1 MLEQMRPRR
10 VRFLSN
16 GRISSKTEGVAMPV
30 MLGMILGV
38 FLTVAGA
45 FTYDTM
51 SGRAAN
57 GLPPSAAGGQ
67 PPMVNWDVV
76 GHNWHGLQASV
87 RDMGAQIEKGWKKI
101 TS

>member
-1 MLEQMRPRR
+1 MPI
-10 VRFLSN
+10 FL
-16 GRISSKTEGVAMPV
+16 GV
-30 MLGMILGV
+30 ILGV
-38 FLTVAGA
+38 LLTIAGT

-76 GHNWHGLQASV
+76 RVDWHQLEV
-87 RDMGAQIEKGWKKI
+87 NMRDMGTQLENGWKRI

>member
-1 MLEQMRPRR
+1 MPI
-10 VRFLSN
+10 FL
-16 GRISSKTEGVAMPV
+16 GV
-30 MLGMILGV
+30 ILGV
-38 FLTVAGA
+38 LLTIAGT

-76 GHNWHGLQASV
+76 RVDWHQIEINM
-87 RDMGAQIEKGWKKI
+87 RDVGTQLEKGWKRI